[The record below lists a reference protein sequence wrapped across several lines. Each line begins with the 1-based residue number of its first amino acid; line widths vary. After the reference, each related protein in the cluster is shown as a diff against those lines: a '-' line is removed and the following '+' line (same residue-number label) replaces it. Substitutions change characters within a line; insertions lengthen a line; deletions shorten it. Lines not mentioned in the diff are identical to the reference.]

1 MMLHV
6 CRLVCRP
13 VCFPTHRSPTCK
25 VESSAGAIST
35 AFDLALRLLDRQ
47 SRARGAIDA
56 TRYGTARA
64 SHRRFYAHHL
74 AAISAAIAHA
84 DALSVFTDAAHRSHL
99 LSVGLA

>member
-1 MMLHV
+1 MMALLAV
-6 CRLVCRP
+6 GERRAGEEGD
-13 VCFPTHRSPTCK
+13 TH
-25 VESSAGAIST
+25 
-35 AFDLALRLLDRQ
+35 
-47 SRARGAIDA
+47 A

-74 AAISAAIAHA
+74 AAISAAVAHA